1 MCVFF
6 CFVCFSFFFVCSMFL
21 NCFMYCFS
29 PSIWLFISICV
40 QFYRPLRLGLDPI
53 AVNKYHIICGL
64 LLIALDFLLFC
75 YLPDLIYRS
84 QWPCGQRRRSET
96 AWLLE
101 SRFWIPLRAWNV
113 CLLCL
118 LCDLSLPGVP
128 VCMWS
133 RNLNTRRPRPELGFY
148 AKEKNIIL
156 INDKQIKK
164 NVEESGRG
172 LF

>member
-1 MCVFF
+1 MCVCWFYYTSWNMKHTEGGGDIWF
-6 CFVCFSFFFVCSMFL
+6 DL
-21 NCFMYCFS
+21 
-29 PSIWLFISICV
+29 IWLMHGYCLSCIPHCGSGRSPGCPALSYKAGYCV
-40 QFYRPLRLGLDPI
+40 ECRW
-53 AVNKYHIICGL
+53 
-64 LLIALDFLLFC
+64 
-75 YLPDLIYRS
+75 